1 MNAIRLAPLD
11 SPIHKA
17 NQNNNNHNATGGGG
31 TAGGGA
37 AAGGGGVMSTRK
49 SFSETQSTGGQGPPA
64 GGQGQ
69 PGETEE
75 VDGKKK
81 DDVRMRVGYY
91 QMDKMHHVRYV
102 FIPKAMLRNPQ
113 VRDPLSRPLPT
124 PIYPPIT
131 PLRTPIYPPSPS
143 LHPYTLTHNY
153 PRQSTSTPS
162 HIY

>member
-91 QMDKMHHVRYV
+91 QMDKKHHVRYV

-131 PLRTPIYPPSPS
+131 PLRTPI
-143 LHPYTLTHNY
+143 
-153 PRQSTSTPS
+153 
-162 HIY
+162 